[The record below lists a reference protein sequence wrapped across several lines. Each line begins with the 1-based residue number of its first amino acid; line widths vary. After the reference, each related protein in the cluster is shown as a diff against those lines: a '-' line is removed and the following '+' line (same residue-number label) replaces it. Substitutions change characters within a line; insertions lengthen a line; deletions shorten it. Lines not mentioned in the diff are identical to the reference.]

1 MLQCYHVL
9 LMRNSFANQITGA
22 SKVIKFLKKKFI
34 IQLTKLRVQL
44 KSRKL

>member
-22 SKVIKFLKKKFI
+22 SKVIKFLKKFI